1 MVNRVLLYT
10 IQDLTPDPYIKP
22 SEHLVLYSGNDAI
35 RE

>member
-1 MVNRVLLYT
+1 MVNRVLLCT

-22 SEHLVLYSGNDAI
+22 ADYLVLYSGNDAI